1 MARSRK
7 KTVIAE
13 GEISNKENSGSSSR
27 CVWTDEDDAILV
39 AVLAK
44 QKQLGNSSDNGF
56 KKSVWATSPKND
68 PPKVT
73 NKCQDHWGNT
83 LRLQLR
89 KNFLEVQAL
98 RNVSGFGWDDG
109 IKTITASD
117 RIWEDYVKCKF
128 LIKGVVA
135 TGAGAFHPGQTPP
148 SSPHPESV
156 TSSPPA
162 HHSHATSLLN
172 DELSSSVPISEPF

>member
-56 KKSVWATSPKND
+56 KKSVWAT
-68 PPKVT
+68 VT
-73 NKCQDHWGNT
+73 VVQ
-83 LRLQLR
+83 LRLHLLHR
-89 KNFLEVQAL
+89 A
-98 RNVSGFGWDDG
+98 R
-109 IKTITASD
+109 KTILPRSRTN
-117 RIWEDYVKCKF
+117 VK
-128 LIKGVVA
+128 II
-135 TGAGAFHPGQTPP
+135 GAM
-148 SSPHPESV
+148 
-156 TSSPPA
+156 
-162 HHSHATSLLN
+162 
-172 DELSSSVPISEPF
+172 